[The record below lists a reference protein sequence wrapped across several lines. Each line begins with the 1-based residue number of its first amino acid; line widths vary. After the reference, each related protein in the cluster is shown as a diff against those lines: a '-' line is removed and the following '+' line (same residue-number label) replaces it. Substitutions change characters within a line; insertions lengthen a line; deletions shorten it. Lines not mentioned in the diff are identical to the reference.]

1 MIIGCLKSAR
11 ITKSLNQAS
20 EGFTMIT
27 NFEGLKNIVSVVDVV
42 EKYLDLYKCGANL
55 KACCPFHDERSAS
68 FFVSQEKNFFKCFGC
83 GVSGDAF
90 KFLQE
95 FKKISFTEAIQ
106 EIASMYNYP
115 LEYDNNEER
124 QEKERLKEVLAFANN
139 LFKERI
145 LKEPAILEYLNR
157 RGITQE
163 KVKDYSLG
171 FCTNEEKE
179 ELKKR
184 FTPCDLIASGL
195 FSDANKDRELKI
207 FCNYRITFPL
217 KDPKG
222 NIVSFSART
231 CTIKNPRNGA
241 KYINGRDTKIFKK
254 SFILYNLDRARQAIT
269 QKKQAILCEG
279 FFDVMSFEHFDYN
292 NAICCIGT
300 AFTKEHVNILN
311 KMNVELCF
319 CLDNDLAGLEASIRA
334 IELCLLNHTTNL
346 SVIKIKDKDFKDM
359 GDYLEKNKRPNLV
372 KINGFKFYCAY
383 LLRGE
388 LDNKTKDFNY
398 RRILRAIKYLNP
410 FIKGDLLKIL
420 KSFLP
425 IEDTKTERIK
435 KPALSI
441 LEARIYKTM
450 IESEEFNYIARRH
463 LSPADVEFKDL
474 FKKIVLNDF
483 RGLEFL
489 KKYEVIREEHYAHCL
504 NEFKIKGLKN
514 SLKHAI
520 ENKDYMLIDA
530 LNHKIK
536 ELQFLF

>member
-1 MIIGCLKSAR
+1 
-11 ITKSLNQAS
+11 
-20 EGFTMIT
+20 MIT
-27 NFEGLKNIVSVVDVV
+27 NLEGLKNIVRIVDVV
-42 EKYLDLYKCGANL
+42 ERYLDLHKCGANL

-68 FFVSQEKNFFKCFGC
+68 FFISQEKNIFKCFGC
-83 GVSGDAF
+83 GVSGDGF

-95 FKKISFTEAIQ
+95 FKKISFTEAVE
-106 EIASMYNYP
+106 EIASMYNY
-115 LEYDNNEER
+115 LIEYDNNEEKE
-124 QEKERLKEVLAFANN
+124 EKERLKEILAFANS

-145 LKEPAILEYLNR
+145 LKQPVILEYLNR
-157 RGITQE
+157 RGVTLE
-163 KVKDYSLG
+163 KVKDYGLG

-184 FTPCDLIASGL
+184 FTPYDLIASGL

-217 KDPKG
+217 KDTEG

-231 CTIKNPRNGA
+231 CTIKNPKNGA

-269 QKKQAILCEG
+269 QKKQVILCEG
-279 FFDVMSFEHFDYN
+279 FFDVMSFENFDYN
-292 NAICCIGT
+292 NSICCIGT
-300 AFTKEHVNILN
+300 AFTKEHVKILSHLNIE
-311 KMNVELCF
+311 VCF

-334 IELCLLNHTTNL
+334 IEMCLLNHVTNL
-346 SVIKIKDKDFKDM
+346 SVVKIKDKDFKDM
-359 GDYLEKNKRPNLV
+359 GDYLERNKRPNLV

-398 RRILRAIKYLNP
+398 KRILRAIKDLNP
-410 FIKGDLLKIL
+410 FTKGDLVKIL

-425 IEDTKTERIK
+425 SEDTQIEKIK
-435 KPALSI
+435 NPVLPL
-441 LEARIYKTM
+441 LEARIYATM
-450 IESEEFNYIARRH
+450 LKSEEFRYIASRY
-463 LSPADVEFKDL
+463 LSTADVEFKDI
-474 FKKIVLNDF
+474 FKKIILNDF

-489 KKYEVIREEHYAHCL
+489 KKYKIIKEHDYSHCL
-504 NEFKIKGLKN
+504 NELKIKGLKN

-520 ENKDYMLIDA
+520 ENKDYMLIGA

-536 ELQFLF
+536 ELQNPF

>member
-1 MIIGCLKSAR
+1 M
-11 ITKSLNQAS
+11 
-20 EGFTMIT
+20 
-27 NFEGLKNIVSVVDVV
+27 DVI
-42 EKYLDLYKCGANL
+42 EKFLDLYKCGATF
-55 KACCPFHDERSAS
+55 KAYCPFHDERSAS
-68 FFVSQEKNFFKCFGC
+68 FMISPEKNIYKCFGC
-83 GVSGDAF
+83 GVGGDAF

-95 FKKISFTEAIQ
+95 FKKISFTEAIE

-115 LEYDNNEER
+115 LEYDDNEEK
-124 QEKERLKEVLAFANN
+124 QEKERLKEILVFANY

-157 RGITQE
+157 RGITLE
-163 KVKDYSLG
+163 KVKDYDLG

-184 FTPCDLIASGL
+184 FNPYDLIASGL
-195 FSDANKDRELKI
+195 FSNENKDRELKI

-217 KDPKG
+217 RDGKG
-222 NIVSFSART
+222 KIVSFSART
-231 CTIKNPRNGA
+231 CTIKNPRNRA

-254 SFILYNLDRARQAIT
+254 SFILYNLDRARQAIM
-269 QKKQAILCEG
+269 QKKQVILCEG

-300 AFTKEHVNILN
+300 AFTKEHVKILN
-311 KMNVELCF
+311 YLNAELCF
-319 CLDNDLAGLEASIRA
+319 CLDNDLAGLEASIRS
-334 IELCLLNHTTNL
+334 IEMCLLNHTTNL

-359 GDYLEKNKRPNLV
+359 GDYLERNKRPNLV
-372 KINGFKFYCAY
+372 KINGFKFYCSY
-383 LLRGE
+383 LLREE

-398 RRILRAIKYLNP
+398 KRILRAIEYLNP

-425 IEDTKTERIK
+425 SEDTKTERIK
-435 KPALSI
+435 KPVLSI
-441 LEARIYKTM
+441 LEARIYATM
-450 IESEEFNYIARRH
+450 MESEEFNYIARRH
-463 LSPADVEFKDL
+463 LSPADVEFKDI

-489 KKYEVIREEHYAHCL
+489 KKYEVIREEHYAYCL

-514 SLKHAI
+514 SLKYAI
-520 ENKDYMLIDA
+520 ENKDYMLIEA

-536 ELQFLF
+536 ELQNPF

>member
-1 MIIGCLKSAR
+1 MV
-11 ITKSLNQAS
+11 
-20 EGFTMIT
+20 T
-27 NFEGLKNIVSVVDVV
+27 NFEGLKNIVSIVDVI
-42 EKYLDLYKCGANL
+42 EKHLDLHKCGANL

-68 FFVSQEKNFFKCFGC
+68 FFVSQEKNLFKCFGC

-95 FKKISFTEAIQ
+95 FKKISFTEAIE

-115 LEYDNNEER
+115 LEYNNNEEK
-124 QEKERLKEVLAFANN
+124 QEKERLKEVLAFANY

-145 LKEPAILEYLNR
+145 LKESSILEYLDR
-157 RGITQE
+157 RGITLE
-163 KVKDYSLG
+163 KVKDYDLG

-184 FTPCDLIASGL
+184 FSPYDLIACGL
-195 FSDANKDRELKI
+195 FSNENKDRELKI

-217 KDPKG
+217 KDVSGK
-222 NIVSFSART
+222 IVSFSART

-254 SFILYNLDRARQAIT
+254 SFILYNLDRVRQAIT
-269 QKKQAILCEG
+269 QKKQVIICEG

-311 KMNVELCF
+311 QMNAELCF

-334 IELCLLNHTTNL
+334 IEMCLFNHTTNL
-346 SVIKIKDKDFKDM
+346 SVIKIKDEDFKDM

-383 LLRGE
+383 LLRRE
-388 LDNKTKDFNY
+388 FDNRTKDFNY
-398 RRILRAIKYLNP
+398 KRILRAIKDLNP

-425 IEDTKTERIK
+425 TKDPQIEKVK
-435 KPALSI
+435 KPALSL
-441 LEARIYKTM
+441 LEARIYATM
-450 IESEEFNYIARRH
+450 IESEQFRYIARRY
-463 LSPADVEFKDL
+463 LTPSDVTYPVFFKM
-474 FKKIVLNDF
+474 IVSGDF
-483 RGLEFL
+483 RGLDFL
-489 KKYEVIREEHYAHCL
+489 KK
-504 NEFKIKGLKN
+504 FKPIPESYQKSSLVEIKTKGLKH
-514 SLKHAI
+514 SL
-520 ENKDYMLIDA
+520 ENVTI
-530 LNHKIK
+530 
-536 ELQFLF
+536 F

>member
-1 MIIGCLKSAR
+1 MV
-11 ITKSLNQAS
+11 
-20 EGFTMIT
+20 T
-27 NFEGLKNIVSVVDVV
+27 NFQDLKNIVSVVDIV

-68 FFVSQEKNFFKCFGC
+68 FFVSQEKNIYKCFGC

-115 LEYDNNEER
+115 LEYDNNKEKE
-124 QEKERLKEVLAFANN
+124 EKERLKEVLEIANS

-145 LKEPAILEYLNR
+145 LKEPVVLEYLNR
-157 RGITQE
+157 RGVTLE
-163 KVKDYSLG
+163 KIKNYGLG

-184 FTPCDLIASGL
+184 FNPCDLIASGL

-217 KDPKG
+217 KDSKG
-222 NIVSFSART
+222 KIVSFSART
-231 CTIKNPRNGA
+231 CTVKNPKNGV

-254 SFILYNLDRARQAIT
+254 SFILYNLDRVRQAIT
-269 QKKQAILCEG
+269 QKKQVILCEG
-279 FFDVMSFEHFDYN
+279 FFDVMSFEYFNYN

-300 AFTKEHVNILN
+300 AFTKEHLKILGHLN
-311 KMNVELCF
+311 AELCF
-319 CLDNDLAGLEASIRA
+319 CLDNDSAGLEANIRA
-334 IELCLLNHTTNL
+334 IEMCLLNHITNL
-346 SVIKIKDKDFKDM
+346 SIIKIKDKGVKDM
-359 GDYLEKNKRPNLV
+359 GDYLERNKRPNLV

-398 RRILRAIKYLNP
+398 KRILRAIKDLNP
-410 FIKGDLLKIL
+410 FIKSDLLKIL

-425 IEDTKTERIK
+425 SEDNKTERIK

-441 LEARIYKTM
+441 LEARVYITM
-450 IESEEFNYIARRH
+450 IESEEFNYIARRY
-463 LSPADVEFKDL
+463 LSPADVEFKDI

-489 KKYEVIREEHYAHCL
+489 KKYKVIREDHYAYCL

-520 ENKDYMLIDA
+520 ENKDYKLIEA

-536 ELQFLF
+536 ELQNLF

>member
-1 MIIGCLKSAR
+1 MII
-11 ITKSLNQAS
+11 
-20 EGFTMIT
+20 
-27 NFEGLKNIVSVVDVV
+27 NFEGLKNIVSVVDVI
-42 EKYLDLYKCGANL
+42 EKYLDLHKCGANL

-68 FFVSQEKNFFKCFGC
+68 FFVSQEKNIFKCFGC

-106 EIASMYNYP
+106 EIASMYHYTI
-115 LEYDNNEER
+115 EYDNNEEKE
-124 QEKERLKEVLAFANN
+124 EKERLKEILAFANN

-145 LKEPAILEYLNR
+145 LKEPVVLEYLNR
-157 RGITQE
+157 RGVTLE
-163 KVKDYSLG
+163 KVKDYGLG

-184 FTPCDLIASGL
+184 FTPYDLIASGL

-217 KDPKG
+217 KDTKG

-231 CTIKNPRNGA
+231 CTIKNPRNGT

-269 QKKQAILCEG
+269 QKKQVILCEG
-279 FFDVMSFEHFDYN
+279 FFDVMSFENFDYN
-292 NAICCIGT
+292 NSVCCIGT
-300 AFTKEHVNILN
+300 AFTKEHVKILN
-311 KMNVELCF
+311 HLNAELCF

-334 IELCLLNHTTNL
+334 IEICLLNHTTNL

-359 GDYLEKNKRPNLV
+359 GDYLERNKRPNLV
-372 KINGFKFYCAY
+372 KINGFKFYCSY
-383 LLRGE
+383 LLRAE
-388 LDNKTKDFNY
+388 FDNKTKDFNY
-398 RRILRAIKYLNP
+398 KRILRAIKDLNP

-425 IEDTKTERIK
+425 SEDTQMEKIK
-435 KPALSI
+435 KPVLSL
-441 LEARIYKTM
+441 LEARIYATM
-450 IESEEFNYIARRH
+450 LESEEFRYIARRY
-463 LSPADVEFKDL
+463 LSPEDVEFKDI

-483 RGLEFL
+483 RGLDFL
-489 KKYEVIREEHYAHCL
+489 KKYEIIKERDYLHCL

-514 SLKHAI
+514 SLKYAI
-520 ENKDYMLIDA
+520 ENKDYMLIEA

-536 ELQFLF
+536 ELQNPF